1 MGPAGISSLRFQVSG
16 FRFQI
21 PSPPLPLSPFPFTP
35 HFFRFQVSG
44 FRFQI
49 PLAPLFIGKK
59 IGIWDINY
67 Q

>member
-1 MGPAGISSLRFQVSG
+1 MGNLKPENECRIAGATRPPAGISSLRFQS
-16 FRFQI
+16 
-21 PSPPLPLSPFPFTP
+21 L
-35 HFFRFQVSG
+35 
-44 FRFQI
+44 RFQI

>member
-1 MGPAGISSLRFQVSG
+1 MGSAGISSLRFQVSG

-21 PSPPLPLSPFPFTP
+21 PPPPPLSPFPFTP
-35 HFFRFQVSG
+35 HFFRFQIS
-44 FRFQI
+44 
-49 PLAPLFIGKK
+49 LAPLFIGKK

>member
-1 MGPAGISSLRFQVSG
+1 MGSAGISSL
-16 FRFQI
+16 
-21 PSPPLPLSPFPFTP
+21 
-35 HFFRFQVSG
+35 RFQVSG